1 MKETMKKEKKT
12 LFKLEAQGTW
22 VGKEMLE
29 ESCGSQ
35 TTTAGEKELLK
46 EGR

>member
-1 MKETMKKEKKT
+1 MKEAMKKEKT

-22 VGKEMLE
+22 AGKEMLE

-35 TTTAGEKELLK
+35 TTTADHKE
-46 EGR
+46 R